1 MQLAEGVARSNTAS
15 SHKTRAEK
23 VTEHTWIALTHH
35 EDMAASAAT
44 ANTRLNASTESAEL
58 DNAES

>member
-1 MQLAEGVARSNTAS
+1 MLQAS
-15 SHKTRAEK
+15 ILLPSHKMLAAK
-23 VTEHTWIALTHH
+23 VTVHTWIALTHH
-35 EDMAASAAT
+35 EDTAASAAT